1 MSMQD
6 PIADMLT
13 RIRNAQ
19 ARSKFEVQMPASSK
33 KTAVARVLKDEG
45 YIADFRLE
53 GESPKEQL
61 VLGLKYY
68 QGDPV
73 IEKIQ
78 RVSRPGLR
86 VYRDKDN
93 LPSVIGG
100 LGVAI
105 ISTSR
110 GMMSD
115 RQARYSGIGGE
126 VICAVY

>member
-115 RQARYSGIGGE
+115 RQARDSGIGGE